1 MLMIHH
7 HLRSAPN
14 PFCFLITFILLIA
27 ALVVPAKGQDST
39 KDPQLESARKPDSRG
54 PGSPTNVNPLTGLG
68 TASEAH
74 YAPLTGKQRWQFYV
88 KSNFASIGAFTGPV
102 LNSLLDQIGNQP
114 PEWGR
119 EASGY
124 GQRLASRL
132 GTSVVQGTV
141 QSAGCALLGQDPRYI
156 RSSSEKVLNRS
167 LHAILFGTIT
177 YNKEGK
183 KRPALA
189 TLGSYYASSMITTSW
204 MPDRYTPLG
213 DGVRDANRQVVL
225 SCLVNEIQEFWP
237 ELKKLLP
244 RKIH

>member
-1 MLMIHH
+1 MLVIHH
-7 HLRSAPN
+7 LKGFLNS
-14 PFCFLITFILLIA
+14 FCRLITLMLLSA
-27 ALVVPAKGQDST
+27 ALVAPARGQDST
-39 KDPQLESARKPDSRG
+39 KDPQLEGARKPNSRE

-68 TASEAH
+68 TASQAS

-88 KSNFASIGAFTGPV
+88 KSNFASMGAFTGPV
-102 LNSLLDQIGNQP
+102 LNSLLDQIENQP

-132 GTSVVQGTV
+132 GTAAVQGTV

-177 YNKEGK
+177 YNNEGK

-189 TLGSYYASSMITTSW
+189 TLSSYYDSSVIATSW
-204 MPDRYTPLG
+204 LPDRYTSLG

-237 ELKKLLP
+237 ELKRLLP
-244 RKIH
+244 HKIP

>member
-1 MLMIHH
+1 MLVIHR
-7 HLRSAPN
+7 LRDVPN
-14 PFCFLITFILLIA
+14 PFCFLITLMLFIA
-27 ALVVPAKGQDST
+27 ALVAPAKSQDST
-39 KDPQLESARKPDSRG
+39 KDPRPESARKPNSQQ

-68 TASEAH
+68 TVSEAC
-74 YAPLTGKQRWQFYV
+74 YAPLTGKQRWHFYV

-102 LNSLLDQIGNQP
+102 LNSLLDQIANQP

-132 GTSVVQGTV
+132 GTAVVQGTV

-156 RSSSEKVLNRS
+156 RSSSERVLNRS

-177 YNKEGK
+177 HNNEGR

-189 TLGSYYASSMITTSW
+189 TLGSYYAGSMITTSW
-204 MPDRYTPLG
+204 MPERYTSLG
-213 DGVRDANRQVVL
+213 DGVRDANRQAVL

-237 ELKKLLP
+237 ELRKLLP
-244 RKIH
+244 RKIP